1 MTKNRSKSLRL
12 VLIGAGGH
20 ARVLQALAQSA
31 GHCIVG
37 VCDPTLRKNG
47 LSNWQNISV
56 FGDDDALSDLDPGK
70 FGIINGIGQVVGST
84 QRMEVF
90 ERIKQ
95 MGFSFPFLVHPAA
108 WVAES
113 AKLKEGVQVMA
124 GAIVQPDCRIGVN
137 SIINTKASIDHD
149 CKIGAHVHV
158 APGATLCGGVSV
170 GDGAF
175 IGANATLLPGI
186 RIGSKSI
193 VGAGT
198 TVLKPLNAG
207 AKVIGAPARSLANPE
222 LGHHG

>member
-1 MTKNRSKSLRL
+1 MTMNLSKGLQL

-20 ARVLQALAQSA
+20 ARVVQALAQSA

-37 VCDPTLRKNG
+37 VCDPTLRENG
-47 LSNWQNISV
+47 LSNWRNISV
-56 FGDDDALSDLDPGK
+56 FGDDEALRDLDPGK

-84 QRMEVF
+84 QRMKVF

-95 MGFSFPFLVHPAA
+95 MGFSFPFLVHPMA
-108 WVAES
+108 WVAQGTE
-113 AKLKEGVQVMA
+113 LEEGVQIMA
-124 GAIVQPDCRIGVN
+124 GAIVQPDCRIGIN

-186 RIGSKSI
+186 RIGSKTI

-207 AKVIGAPARSLANPE
+207 VKVIGAPARSIADSEP
-222 LGHHG
+222 GHHG